1 MAVES
6 EHVINCS
13 HKSLSL
19 QAILFTD
26 FFFFLYIIDDPA
38 IEAVIKVF
46 HITFSDC
53 PLHLQPVGDW
63 TIMKKEF

>member
-13 HKSLSL
+13 HKSLL
-19 QAILFTD
+19 AGHFIHRL
-26 FFFFLYIIDDPA
+26 FFFLYIIDDPA

-46 HITFSDC
+46 HITFSDYL
-53 PLHLQPVGDW
+53 LHLQPVGDW